1 MTALYLIC
9 QNMETLISA
18 GWGSQRGSY
27 QMRVGTSHKYV
38 LMDSHHGLSIRQLHI
53 NWSVT

>member
-9 QNMETLISA
+9 QNIETLISA